1 MPMQRRHFLSLLGAP
16 AGAAALATLGGC
28 GFELR
33 QGYAMAFRTLQLT
46 GFTANS
52 PLATELARALEASGV
67 QVTESTLQ
75 AVRAAS
81 SVMVPSSHIELNA
94 LTDKRETLVSAKTAF
109 GQVRTITART
119 TLRFQVKRS
128 DGSILIPASDVV
140 LARDLSYNER
150 DALAK
155 QDESAALNR
164 ALQNDIVGQVMRR
177 LAAIRPDQLVAPAE
191 PALPRSSFSA
201 ASAGDV
207 ASAAAGDTASGA
219 TR

>member
-1 MPMQRRHFLSLLGAP
+1 MQRRHFLSLLGAP

-67 QVTESTLQ
+67 QVTESSLQ

-81 SVMVPSSHIELNA
+81 SVMVPPSHIELTA
-94 LTDKRETLVSAKTAF
+94 LHDKRETLVSAKTAF

-201 ASAGDV
+201 ASASD
-207 ASAAAGDTASGA
+207 AAGDTASGA
-219 TR
+219 AR

>member
-1 MPMQRRHFLSLLGAP
+1 MQRRHFLSLLGVP
-16 AGAAALATLGGC
+16 AGAAAIATLQGC

-33 QGYAMAFRTLQLT
+33 QGYAMAFRTIQLT

-67 QVTESTLQ
+67 QVTESVLQ
-75 AVRAAS
+75 AVQAAS
-81 SVMVPSSHIELNA
+81 SVMVPPSHIELNA
-94 LTDKRETLVSAKTAF
+94 LLDRRETLVSAKTAF

-119 TLRFQVKRS
+119 TLRFLVKRS
-128 DGSILIPASDVV
+128 DGSILIPSSDVV
-140 LARDLSYNER
+140 MARDLSYNER

-164 ALQNDIVGQVMRR
+164 ALQSDIVGQVMRR

-191 PALPRSSFSA
+191 PTLPSASSVSA
-201 ASAGDV
+201 ASSD
-207 ASAAAGDTASGA
+207 A

>member
-33 QGYAMAFRTLQLT
+33 QGYAMAFRTIQLT

-81 SVMVPSSHIELNA
+81 SVMVPPSHIELNA

-191 PALPRSSFSA
+191 PAPPRSSVSA
-201 ASAGDV
+201 
-207 ASAAAGDTASGA
+207 ASGA

>member
-1 MPMQRRHFLSLLGAP
+1 MQRRHFLSLLGAP
-16 AGAAALATLGGC
+16 AGAAALTSLQGC

-33 QGYAMAFRTLQLT
+33 QGYAMAFRTIQLT

-67 QVTESTLQ
+67 QVTESSLQ
-75 AVRAAS
+75 AVQAAS
-81 SVMVPSSHIELNA
+81 SVMVPPSHIEFNA
-94 LTDKRETLVSAKTAF
+94 LIDKRETLVAAKTAF

-128 DGSILIPASDVV
+128 DGSILLPPSDVAM
-140 LARDLSYNER
+140 ARDLSYNER

-164 ALQNDIVGQVMRR
+164 ALQSDIVGQVMRR

-191 PALPRSSFSA
+191 PALPSASSVSA
-201 ASAGDV
+201 ASSD
-207 ASAAAGDTASGA
+207 A

>member
-1 MPMQRRHFLSLLGAP
+1 MQRRHFLSLLGAP

-67 QVTESTLQ
+67 QVTESTLEV
-75 AVRAAS
+75 VRAAS
-81 SVMVPSSHIELNA
+81 SVMVPPSHIEFNA
-94 LTDKRETLVSAKTAF
+94 LLDKRETLVSAKTAF

-128 DGSILIPASDVV
+128 DGSILIPASNVV

-164 ALQNDIVGQVMRR
+164 ALQSDIVGQVMRR
-177 LAAIRPDQLVAPAE
+177 LAAIRPDQLVAQAE
-191 PALPRSSFSA
+191 PTLPRSSFSA
-201 ASAGDV
+201 ASASTA
-207 ASAAAGDTASGA
+207 ASSA

>member
-1 MPMQRRHFLSLLGAP
+1 MQRRHFLSLLGVP
-16 AGAAALATLGGC
+16 AGTAALATLQGC

-67 QVTESTLQ
+67 QVTESALQ
-75 AVRAAS
+75 AVQAAS
-81 SVMVPSSHIELNA
+81 SVMVPPSHIELNA
-94 LTDKRETLVSAKTAF
+94 LLDKRETLVAAKTAF

-128 DGSILIPASDVV
+128 DGSILIPPSDVV
-140 LARDLSYNER
+140 MARDLSYNER

-164 ALQNDIVGQVMRR
+164 ALQSDIVGQVMRR

-191 PALPRSSFSA
+191 PALPSASSVSA
-201 ASAGDV
+201 ASSD
-207 ASAAAGDTASGA
+207 A

>member
-1 MPMQRRHFLSLLGAP
+1 
-16 AGAAALATLGGC
+16 
-28 GFELR
+28 
-33 QGYAMAFRTLQLT
+33 MAFRTLQLT

-191 PALPRSSFSA
+191 PALPRSSVSA
-201 ASAGDV
+201 
-207 ASAAAGDTASGA
+207 ASGA

>member
-1 MPMQRRHFLSLLGAP
+1 MQRRHFLSLLGAP

-75 AVRAAS
+75 VVRAAS
-81 SVMVPSSHIELNA
+81 SVMVPPSHIEFNA
-94 LTDKRETLVSAKTAF
+94 LLDKRETLVSAKTAF

-164 ALQNDIVGQVMRR
+164 ALQSDIVGQVMRR
-177 LAAIRPDQLVAPAE
+177 LAAIRPDQLVAQAE
-191 PALPRSSFSA
+191 PTLPRSSFSA
-201 ASAGDV
+201 AS
-207 ASAAAGDTASGA
+207 GA

>member
-1 MPMQRRHFLSLLGAP
+1 MQRRHFLSLLGAP

-46 GFTANS
+46 GFTASS

-75 AVRAAS
+75 AVQAAS
-81 SVMVPSSHIELNA
+81 SVMVPPSHIELNA
-94 LTDKRETLVSAKTAF
+94 LLDKRETLVSAKTAF

-164 ALQNDIVGQVMRR
+164 ALQSDIVGQVMRR
-177 LAAIRPDQLVAPAE
+177 LAAIRPDQLVAQAE
-191 PALPRSSFSA
+191 PAPPRSSFSA
-201 ASAGDV
+201 ASASTV
-207 ASAAAGDTASGA
+207 ASSA